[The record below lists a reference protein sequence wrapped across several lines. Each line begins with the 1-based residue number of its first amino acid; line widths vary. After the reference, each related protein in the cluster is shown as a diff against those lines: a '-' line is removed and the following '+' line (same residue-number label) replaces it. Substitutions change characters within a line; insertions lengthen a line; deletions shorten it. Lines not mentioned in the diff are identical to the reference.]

1 MFCVFNKI
9 SLYFS
14 YSKGSDLMIR
24 RKHVNFYKLLS
35 LPKVYKKSPN
45 NIWTSKEL
53 SNLVLQSYL
62 NPDIPGGSL
71 NENQINS
78 NIEFI
83 KKYIDENLYK
93 KGLDIGCGIG
103 NYCEKLSDL
112 GYRMEGIDIS
122 LTAINYAQNKKRNNI
137 NYINKDIF
145 KYHTKKK
152 YDFILLLYGTYS
164 TFDSK
169 QRKNLLKK
177 IKNLLNNN
185 GKLILDVPNIR
196 HFKRQNELNSWD
208 FFTNDNSYSHP
219 PFFMLFSIKKY
230 NNNILLNKSVYIFN
244 NNKIKVFYEWIKN
257 FTKKEIINELKK
269 EGFNI
274 KYISE
279 NIYSYDSSEIS
290 DSIHVLAQ
298 K

>member
-1 MFCVFNKI
+1 
-9 SLYFS
+9 
-14 YSKGSDLMIR
+14 MIR
-24 RKHVNFYKLLS
+24 GNRVNFYKLLS

-53 SNLVLQSYL
+53 SDLVLQSYL
-62 NPDIPGGSL
+62 RPEIPGGSL

-78 NIEFI
+78 NVEFI
-83 KKYIDENLYK
+83 KKHIDEKFYK

-112 GYRMEGIDIS
+112 GYNMEGIDIS
-122 LTAINYAQNKKRNNI
+122 RTAINYAQNKKRNNI

-169 QRKNLLKK
+169 QRRNLLKK
-177 IKNLLNNN
+177 TKNLMNNN

-196 HFKRQNELNSWD
+196 HFKRQNELSSWD

-230 NNNILLNKSVYIFN
+230 DNNILLNRSIYIFE
-244 NNKIKVFYEWIKN
+244 NNKINIFYEWIKN

-269 EGFNI
+269 ENCKI

-279 NIYSYDSSEIS
+279 NIYSM
-290 DSIHVLAQ
+290 IHQ